1 MRLAFF
7 SVALVSTISNLCA
20 SALTLGSEAPID
32 DLYDQPEG

>member
-20 SALTLGSEAPID
+20 SALALESEAPVD
-32 DLYDQPEG
+32 NFFEEPEG